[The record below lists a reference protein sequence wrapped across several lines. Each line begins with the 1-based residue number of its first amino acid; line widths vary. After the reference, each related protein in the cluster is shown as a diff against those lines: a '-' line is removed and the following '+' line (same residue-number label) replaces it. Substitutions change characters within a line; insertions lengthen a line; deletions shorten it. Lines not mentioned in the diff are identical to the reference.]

1 MNIKRVLIII
11 CIICLFIMS
20 FISQNEYH
28 LDNCIDENCQICV
41 IIQIAKAIM
50 NNLMGVI
57 VLLVESFIIYFI
69 LSRIKKIK
77 KNIMN
82 KSLIY
87 RKVQL
92 NE

>member
-1 MNIKRVLIII
+1 MNTKRAVIII
-11 CIICLFIMS
+11 CIICLFVMS

-28 LDNCIDENCQICV
+28 LDNCIDEDCQICLM
-41 IIQIAKAIM
+41 IQIAKAIM

-57 VLLVESFIIYFI
+57 VLLIESFIIYFI
-69 LSRIKKIK
+69 LSRIKKNKTI
-77 KNIMN
+77 IIN